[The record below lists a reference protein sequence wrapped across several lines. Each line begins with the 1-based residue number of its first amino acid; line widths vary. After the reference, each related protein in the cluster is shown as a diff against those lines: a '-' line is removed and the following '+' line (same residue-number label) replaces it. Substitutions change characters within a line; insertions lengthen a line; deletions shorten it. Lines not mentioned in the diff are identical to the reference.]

1 MSYVKTMVCL
11 ANSRKMSGR
20 CLAGK
25 EIGPKGRFGDW
36 IRPISD
42 RPTQEISEEER
53 RFENGDQ
60 PQLLDVIEITMREPR
75 PHAHQSENH
84 LIDPQRYWI
93 KRRRV
98 AWDEVQSAIDEI
110 KGPLWVDG
118 YHSYNGVNDRIPE
131 SQTATLGSSLLLIEP
146 QNLVISVAVE
156 GAGFGNPKRK
166 VRAQFSFNENSY
178 TIAITDPVI
187 EREYLARENGEYPI
201 ETAILCLSIGE
212 PYQGYCYKLVAAVIT
227 PGRLQKR

>member
-1 MSYVKTMVCL
+1 MPYAKMMVCL

-25 EIGPKGRFGDW
+25 EIGPKGRLGDW

-53 RFENGDQ
+53 RFENGDY
-60 PQLLDVIEITMREPR
+60 PQLLDIIEITMREAR

-93 KRRRV
+93 KRGGMS
-98 AWDEVQSAIDEI
+98 WDELQSAIDEF

-118 YHSYNGVNDRIPE
+118 YHSYSGLNDRIPE
-131 SQTATLGSSLLLIEP
+131 NQTATLGSSLLLIEP
-146 QNLVISVAVE
+146 KNLVIKVAVE

-166 VRAQFSFNENSY
+166 VRAQFSFNKNSY

-201 ETAILCLSIGE
+201 ETALLCVSIGE
-212 PYQGYCYKLVAAVIT
+212 PYLGYCYKLVAAVIT
-227 PGRLQKR
+227 PGRSQKR